1 MKIAQVDSA
10 RGWRGGQNQ
19 VRLTAAGLTAL
30 GHEVMLACAAGGV
43 LESRARDLGL
53 AVAPLRFAGDL
64 SPLAVAGLARLFRS
78 WGPDVVHAHD
88 PHAVSAALLAARW
101 SGRPPVVAS
110 RRVDFRV
117 RGRLSRWKY
126 GACARVVA
134 ASGAIARVL
143 EADGVGAAHLR
154 VVHEGVPDRP
164 PVPGGAE
171 ALRALGVPAGAP
183 VVGNV
188 AALVDHKD
196 HATLVAAAALV
207 LREMPHARFVIV
219 GDGERRRAVERDIAA
234 HGLHGRVLLAG
245 FRRDLDALI
254 PAFDVFCLSSRQE
267 GLGTSV
273 LDAMAFARP
282 VVATTAGGIPEA
294 VEDGVT
300 GRLVAPGDAGG
311 LALALRELLSR
322 PEERRRLGE
331 GGRRAFC
338 ERFTAQ
344 RMVERTL
351 DVYRE
356 LA

>member
-1 MKIAQVDSA
+1 
-10 RGWRGGQNQ
+10 
-19 VRLTAAGLTAL
+19 
-30 GHEVMLACAAGGV
+30 
-43 LESRARDLGL
+43 
-53 AVAPLRFAGDL
+53 
-64 SPLAVAGLARLFRS
+64 
-78 WGPDVVHAHD
+78 
-88 PHAVSAALLAARW
+88 
-101 SGRPPVVAS
+101 
-110 RRVDFRV
+110 
-117 RGRLSRWKY
+117 
-126 GACARVVA
+126 
-134 ASGAIARVL
+134 VL